1 MKTAD
6 EIRNIDFVKSTFG
19 GYRQSDV
26 ELFLDEIADDVQRL
40 QNENRELNRKC
51 AELQRKI
58 EDFQGSETSLQSIL
72 MSAQRLADS
81 IVAEAKDTA
90 EKVLEKA
97 GEQATEILSDANTE
111 AEAARVR
118 AEAEATRILGEAV
131 QKSNLLISGAEE
143 KANNQ
148 TELYNKYVIKVAE
161 FKADI
166 IEKYKEQLELI
177 LSMPEIAP
185 DAVAAPVFVAEPP
198 VEEEVVS
205 EEVIED
211 IAVEEPVEEI
221 IVNEDDVYS
230 IDNEIF
236 SNGFTVITD
245 DEE

>member
-72 MSAQRLADS
+72 MSAQKLADS

-118 AEAEATRILGEAV
+118 AEAEVTRILGEAV

-185 DAVAAPVFVAEPP
+185 EAVVAPVAVEAP
-198 VEEEVVS
+198 VEEDVVS